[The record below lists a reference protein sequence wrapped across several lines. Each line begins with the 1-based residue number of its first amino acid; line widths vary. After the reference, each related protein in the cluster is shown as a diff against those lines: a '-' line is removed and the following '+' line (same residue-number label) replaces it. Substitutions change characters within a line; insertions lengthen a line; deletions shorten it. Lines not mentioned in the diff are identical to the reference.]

1 MDVFQTMLDGPW
13 TVAEADG
20 GLQCVP
26 ENFVYG
32 DPSPGVAK
40 SCYCDSDWVVSEEV
54 VEDQIYYWEGV
65 LEEEH
70 AAAEEARAEA
80 EAEAAR

>member
-1 MDVFQTMLDGPW
+1 M
-13 TVAEADG
+13 
-20 GLQCVP
+20 
-26 ENFVYG
+26 YG